1 MSYNNAYGINEDG
14 KLAVRVIG
22 AGGGGGAVID
32 VLNVTP
38 STTAQTITASGR
50 TDGYSPVN
58 VAAVTSAID
67 ANIVAE
73 NIKKDVSILGVTG
86 TYAPTGTISITT
98 NGTHDVTNYATA
110 DVQVPTTAPA
120 LYREYEIADNG
131 VLMPNSTTSQILNF
145 TGVRDVGD
153 YVLYNAYYNNQ
164 SIAGA
169 VVMGD
174 LTGMSFSYG
183 CGYAFYNCRNIT
195 SVNMPVLMTI
205 SGRGAASSMFATSG
219 ITSAKL
225 PSLTTVSGF
234 YGCESMFQYCSALTN
249 FEMPFL
255 TTISNLGGCRRMF
268 GFCTALTNGILYSL
282 TSMPGASACDSMFAD
297 CSNLVDLSF
306 PSITPNTFASQ
317 TNQFVGMCQNIPNIT
332 LHFPSNTQAKIET
345 LTGYSATAP
354 FGATAGTVLFD
365 LPATNTLTGAD
376 SNTYSRNPKYDT
388 ATSLAWKVGAY
399 GTTDFMPAYYTS
411 GTTDP
416 AVSDTIYSDAECTQ
430 TVTTITAIA

>member
-22 AGGGGGAVID
+22 AGGGGGGAVID

-38 STTAQTITASGR
+38 STTSQTITASGG

-58 VAAVTSAID
+58 VAAVTSEID

-86 TYAPTGTISITT
+86 SYEGAIPTGTITITS

-110 DVQVPTTAPA
+110 DVNVPSPTYYIEKTVD
-120 LYREYEIADNG
+120 DNG
-131 VLMPNSTTSQILNF
+131 KAINSSVLMNF
-145 TGVRDVGD
+145 NGITDVG
-153 YVLYNAYYNNQ
+153 NNVFNNIYQ
-164 SIAGA
+164 FNTAISGA
-169 VVMGD
+169 
-174 LTGMSFSYG
+174 
-183 CGYAFYNCRNIT
+183 
-195 SVNMPVLMTI
+195 VNMPDLTTL
-205 SGRGAASSMFATSG
+205 SGTNACSNAFFSCTGL
-219 ITSAKL
+219 TSASL
-225 PSLTTVSGF
+225 PYLTTVSGSYACNYMF
-234 YGCESMFQYCSALTN
+234 SGCTGLISASLPSLTIVSGNSACISMFNA
-249 FEMPFL
+249 
-255 TTISNLGGCRRMF
+255 CR
-268 GFCTALTNGILYSL
+268 NL
-282 TSMPGASACDSMFAD
+282 TS
-297 CSNLVDLSF
+297 LSF
-306 PSITPNTFASQ
+306 PSITPNSFGTRV
-317 TNQFVGMCQNIPNIT
+317 NQFNNMCQSIPNIT
-332 LHFPSNTQAKIET
+332 LHFPSNTQTAVEA

-399 GTTDFMPAYYTS
+399 GTTNFDTPYYTS

-416 AVSDTIYSDAECTQ
+416 QVNNTIYSDSACT
-430 TVTTITAIA
+430 TAATTIATVA